1 MIEAPLPL
9 IETPVVAD
17 WIDFNGHMND
27 AAYALVFSRAVDRF
41 VDRIGLDESVRKATR
56 LTIYTLQLMIHYF
69 KEAKIGDM
77 LAVTGHLLEHDAK
90 RFRIFARMSL
100 GSTGPLLATS
110 EQVLICVDQSGE
122 TPKSSPFPSRTGA
135 ALEAILTVHARL
147 PLPPEAGR
155 GVALRPR

>member
-9 IETPVVAD
+9 LETPVAPD

-41 VDRIGLDESVRKATR
+41 VDRIGLDEPTRKATR

-69 KEAKIGDM
+69 KEAKVGES

-100 GSTGPLLATS
+100 GSAGPLLATS

-122 TPKSSPFPSRTGA
+122 APKSSPFPAKTA
-135 ALEAILTVHARL
+135 AMLEAIRAVHARL
-147 PLPPEAGR
+147 PLPPDAGR
-155 GVALRPR
+155 GIALRPR